1 MWVQS
6 ILSSRVKHS
15 PFRTALSVSSI
26 CWETSH
32 SPSSWP
38 KSSWNLQG
46 LTCCY
51 QEKCWGWFLMRRKV
65 FKGKCLAP
73 SIKIMIV
80 QLTLKSST
88 VLLLAEGSWGLLKAQ
103 LNKGGYLGVQLSD
116 STNLCQ
122 LPCKTKDSFCFS
134 RAGSWTPSASSD
146 KGIKEQSFQ
155 YSDVKALAFVRL
167 RLSI

>member
-1 MWVQS
+1 MGN
-6 ILSSRVKHS
+6 
-15 PFRTALSVSSI
+15 I
-26 CWETSH
+26 CLQTWH

-38 KSSWNLQG
+38 KSSLNWQG
-46 LTCCY
+46 LTRCY
-51 QEKCWGWFLMRRKV
+51 QEKCWDWFLMKEKV

-88 VLLLAEGSWGLLKAQ
+88 VILLAEWSECF
-103 LNKGGYLGVQLSD
+103 LNPTKQGGYLGVQLND
-116 STNLCQ
+116 SNNLCQ

-146 KGIKEQSFQ
+146 KGLKEQSFQ

-167 RLSI
+167 RLSIYKVYSLRISHPI